1 MTQKFDEI
9 MRALRADSYAPIYVL
24 CGDEPYYSD
33 QVYDFI
39 AANALDEMAREFDQ
53 QVLYGRDLQGADISP
68 VIGAARGFAMMGGR
82 KVIIVREAQVIK
94 KWDALSA
101 YLDNI
106 MPQTV
111 LVICY
116 NGKPDKRQGL
126 WKKAAEHPQ
135 VVWLQS
141 DKLRDYEVERWINA
155 YIVDFNKAQADKGK
169 SSVTI
174 DPKVAPLLADHIG
187 TDLSAI
193 VGALKKLIDGRPEGV
208 STIDAALVE
217 RNIGISKD
225 YNIMELQAALIRGD
239 IAKANRIAQ
248 YFAGSKDHPMIRELA
263 PLFTFFS
270 NLLMYHY
277 LPDKS
282 QANVAKELGINPY
295 FVKDYTAAARRY
307 PAGKTF
313 LIIGYL
319 RETDARLK
327 GINNPSAKDA
337 DLWKELRCAPWTRS
351 QQADCAGNQPPPAVR
366 RAYVRQTPD
375 TAPGTHP
382 FRLVTLPPL
391 SDKSY

>member
-1 MTQKFDEI
+1 MVNKFDEI

-24 CGDEPYYSD
+24 CGDEPYYAD

-94 KWDALSA
+94 KWETFGA

-111 LVICY
+111 LVLCY
-116 NGKPDKRQGL
+116 NGKPDKRQGI

-155 YIVDFNKAQADKGK
+155 YIVDFNKSQADKGK
-169 SSVTI
+169 LSVTI

-193 VGALKKLIDGRPEGV
+193 VGALQKLIDGRPEGV
-208 STIDAALVE
+208 NTIDAALVE

-277 LPDKS
+277 MPVK
-282 QANVAKELGINPY
+282 APATVAKELGINPY
-295 FVKDYTAAARRY
+295 FVKDYEMAAKRY
-307 PAGKTF
+307 PAAKTF
-313 LIIGYL
+313 LIVGYL
-319 RETDARLK
+319 RDIDARLK

-337 DLWKELRCAPWTRS
+337 DLWKELIFKIM
-351 QQADCAGNQPPPAVR
+351 
-366 RAYVRQTPD
+366 
-375 TAPGTHP
+375 H
-382 FRLVTLPPL
+382 
-391 SDKSY
+391 

>member
-1 MTQKFDEI
+1 
-9 MRALRADSYAPIYVL
+9 MRALRAGEYAPIYIL
-24 CGDEPYYSD
+24 CGEEPYYVD
-33 QVYDFI
+33 RVFDFI
-39 AANALDEMAREFDQ
+39 SENALDAMAREFDQ
-53 QVLYGRDLQGADISP
+53 QIVYGRDLQGADISP

-82 KVIIVREAQVIK
+82 KVVIVREAQAVK
-94 KWDALSA
+94 KWEALGA
-101 YLDNI
+101 YLDNM

-116 NGKPDKRQGL
+116 NGKPDKRQGI

-135 VVWLQS
+135 VVWMQS
-141 DKLRDYEVERWINA
+141 DKLRDYEVERWISN
-155 YIVDFNKAQADKGK
+155 YIAEFKNQHPEI
-169 SSVTI
+169 SI
-174 DPKVAPLLADHIG
+174 DPRVAPILADHLG

-193 VGALKKLIDGRPEGV
+193 VGALQKLIDGRPEGV
-208 STIDAALVE
+208 NTIDAALVE

-239 IAKANRIAQ
+239 IAKANQITQ
-248 YFAGSKDHPMIRELA
+248 YFAGSKDHPMIREMA

-282 QANVAKELGINPY
+282 QAAVARELGINPY
-295 FVKDYTAAARRY
+295 FVKDYVTAAKRY

-313 LIIGYL
+313 LIMGYL

-337 DLWKELRCAPWTRS
+337 DLWKELI
-351 QQADCAGNQPPPAVR
+351 
-366 RAYVRQTPD
+366 YKIM
-375 TAPGTHP
+375 H
-382 FRLVTLPPL
+382 
-391 SDKSY
+391 

>member
-1 MTQKFDEI
+1 MVKKYEDI
-9 MRALRADSYAPIYVL
+9 MRALRAGTYAPIYIL
-24 CGDEPYYSD
+24 CGEEPYYTD
-33 QVYDFI
+33 QVYEFI
-39 AANALDEMAREFDQ
+39 ASNALDDMAREFDQ

-68 VIGAARGFAMMGGR
+68 IIGAARGFAMMGGR
-82 KVIIVREAQVIK
+82 KVIIVREAQAIK
-94 KWDALSA
+94 KWDSLGA
-101 YLDNI
+101 YLDNM

-126 WKKAAEHPQ
+126 WKKVSEHPD

-155 YIVDFNKAQADKGK
+155 YIAERNSQL
-169 SSVTI
+169 SSLNIQLKI
-174 DPKVAPLLADHIG
+174 DPRVAPLLADYIG

-193 VGALKKLIDGRPEGV
+193 AGALQKLIDGRPEGV
-208 STIDAALVE
+208 NTIDTALVE

-239 IAKANRIAQ
+239 IVKANRITQ
-248 YFAGSKDHPMIRELA
+248 YFAGSKDHPMIREMA
-263 PLFTFFS
+263 PLYTFFS

-277 LPDKS
+277 MPDKS
-282 QANVAKELGINPY
+282 QAIVARELGINPY
-295 FVKDYTAAARRY
+295 FVKDYATAAKRY

-337 DLWKELRCAPWTRS
+337 DLWKELIYRIM
-351 QQADCAGNQPPPAVR
+351 
-366 RAYVRQTPD
+366 
-375 TAPGTHP
+375 H
-382 FRLVTLPPL
+382 
-391 SDKSY
+391 

>member
-1 MTQKFDEI
+1 MLSKFDDI

-24 CGDEPYYSD
+24 CGDEPYYAD

-53 QVLYGRDLQGADISP
+53 QVLYGRDLQGADIAP
-68 VIGAARGFAMMGGR
+68 VIGAARGFAMMSGR
-82 KVIIVREAQVIK
+82 KVIVVREAQVIK
-94 KWDALSA
+94 KWEAFGA

-116 NGKPDKRQGL
+116 NGKPDKRQGI
-126 WKKAAEHPQ
+126 WKKAAEHSQ

-155 YIVDFNKAQADKGK
+155 YIIDFNKAQSDKGK

-193 VGALKKLIDGRPEGV
+193 VGALQKLIDGRPEGV
-208 STIDAALVE
+208 NTIDAALVE

-239 IAKANRIAQ
+239 IVKANKIAQ

-277 LPDKS
+277 MPVK
-282 QANVAKELGINPY
+282 APATVAKELGVNPY
-295 FVKDYTAAARRY
+295 FVKDYEMAAKRY
-307 PAGKTF
+307 PAAKTF
-313 LIIGYL
+313 LIVGYL
-319 RETDARLK
+319 REIDARLK

-337 DLWKELRCAPWTRS
+337 DLWKELIFKIM
-351 QQADCAGNQPPPAVR
+351 
-366 RAYVRQTPD
+366 
-375 TAPGTHP
+375 H
-382 FRLVTLPPL
+382 
-391 SDKSY
+391 